1 MFFASRKTDVPIFFL
16 YYPLAEFNK
25 LPKENFDERLK
36 QANLGCKSYIADLK
50 KTDFD
55 KKLCKINNKVTSNKT
70 THAEAE
76 KKLNNQITCSTKLI
90 NDLSR
95 EVKLTSTKRLTK
107 DLINGHSILNK
118 EKYFAENGSQNYL
131 VFQPVSKYFQT
142 FTGDTDKI
150 LAWKSKGLSEE
161 SIKTSV
167 TSGKSFVSKLTFVY
181 NKIGTKFKG
190 NC

>member
-1 MFFASRKTDVPIFFL
+1 M
-16 YYPLAEFNK
+16 
-25 LPKENFDERLK
+25 
-36 QANLGCKSYIADLK
+36 
-50 KTDFD
+50 
-55 KKLCKINNKVTSNKT
+55 
-70 THAEAE
+70 
-76 KKLNNQITCSTKLI
+76 
-90 NDLSR
+90 
-95 EVKLTSTKRLTK
+95 
-107 DLINGHSILNK
+107 INGHSILNK

-181 NKIGTKFKG
+181 NKIGTKLKG